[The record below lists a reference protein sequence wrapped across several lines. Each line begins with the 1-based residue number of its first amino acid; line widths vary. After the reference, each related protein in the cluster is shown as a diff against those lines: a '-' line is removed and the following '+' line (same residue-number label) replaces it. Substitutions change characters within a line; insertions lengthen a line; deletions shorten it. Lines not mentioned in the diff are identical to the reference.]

1 MRNHSSHF
9 SSPSIRRS
17 FHASPRFERLRPRTI
32 EARARNQ
39 RIAAFRGVF
48 HPVHIESPRQTR
60 ACSGRRTARVQ
71 PKPTRSTAP
80 IAKDVD
86 AAFDRAINADKL
98 KRYALFDTV
107 SRGGTQRADGWY
119 QDNVEPAVTCAREER
134 AGPAGEGGKWLCD
147 PNRLRARGADCLIYS
162 VGSFDDFSFEEAI
175 TRDVSSAR
183 EIHAFDHTV
192 SNPRNKPC
200 GVHFHPWGLGGA
212 REPDGSDLKSL
223 ADIVVALGH
232 KGRTIDVLKI
242 DCEGCEWSTY
252 GSWFDADV
260 RVDEM
265 LVEIHAGT
273 IDSNLNEIHQ
283 SWLSL
288 IVGEQLFG
296 RGALDPSREPV
307 AKRFLRR
314 LYDENFYI
322 FHKEPNIKYSRLH
335 KMCVEFALIRFDGG
349 IEGVENSPNS

>member
-9 SSPSIRRS
+9 SSPSIRRL

-39 RIAAFRGVF
+39 RVVAFRGVF
-48 HPVHIESPRQTR
+48 DPVHTVSPRQTR

-200 GVHFHPWGLGGA
+200 GVHFHPLGLGGA
-212 REPDGSDLKSL
+212 REPDGSDLKGL

>member
-1 MRNHSSHF
+1 MGSGC
-9 SSPSIRRS
+9 
-17 FHASPRFERLRPRTI
+17 ATRT
-32 EARARNQ
+32 
-39 RIAAFRGVF
+39 
-48 HPVHIESPRQTR
+48 
-60 ACSGRRTARVQ
+60 
-71 PKPTRSTAP
+71 
-80 IAKDVD
+80 
-86 AAFDRAINADKL
+86 
-98 KRYALFDTV
+98 
-107 SRGGTQRADGWY
+107 
-119 QDNVEPAVTCAREER
+119 
-134 AGPAGEGGKWLCD
+134 
-147 PNRLRARGADCLIYS
+147 LRARGANGLICS

-200 GVHFHPWGLGGA
+200 GVHFHPLGLGGA
-212 REPDGSDLKSL
+212 REPDGSDLKGL

>member
-1 MRNHSSHF
+1 VRNHSSHF

-200 GVHFHPWGLGGA
+200 GVHFHPLGLGGA
-212 REPDGSDLKSL
+212 REPDGSDLKGL

>member
-9 SSPSIRRS
+9 SSPSIRRL

-200 GVHFHPWGLGGA
+200 GVHFHPLGLGGA
-212 REPDGSDLKSL
+212 REPDGSDLKGL

-232 KGRTIDVLKI
+232 KGRTIDVLKV

>member
-1 MRNHSSHF
+1 MRNHSPHF
-9 SSPSIRRS
+9 SSRSIRRS

-134 AGPAGEGGKWLCD
+134 AGPAGEGGKGLCD
-147 PNRLRARGADCLIYS
+147 PNRLRARGADCLICS
-162 VGSFDDFSFEEAI
+162 VGSFDDFSFEEAMM
-175 TRDVSSAR
+175 RDVSSAR

-200 GVHFHPWGLGGA
+200 GVHFHPLGLGGA
-212 REPDGSDLKSL
+212 REPDGSDLKGL

>member
-1 MRNHSSHF
+1 M
-9 SSPSIRRS
+9 
-17 FHASPRFERLRPRTI
+17 
-32 EARARNQ
+32 
-39 RIAAFRGVF
+39 
-48 HPVHIESPRQTR
+48 
-60 ACSGRRTARVQ
+60 
-71 PKPTRSTAP
+71 
-80 IAKDVD
+80 
-86 AAFDRAINADKL
+86 
-98 KRYALFDTV
+98 
-107 SRGGTQRADGWY
+107 
-119 QDNVEPAVTCAREER
+119 
-134 AGPAGEGGKWLCD
+134 
-147 PNRLRARGADCLIYS
+147 
-162 VGSFDDFSFEEAI
+162 
-175 TRDVSSAR
+175 
-183 EIHAFDHTV
+183 
-192 SNPRNKPC
+192 
-200 GVHFHPWGLGGA
+200 
-212 REPDGSDLKSL
+212 KSL

-288 IVGEQLFG
+288 IVGEQFFG

-335 KMCVEFALIRFDGG
+335 KMCVEFGFIRFDGG

>member
-1 MRNHSSHF
+1 VNHLEN
-9 SSPSIRRS
+9 RS
-17 FHASPRFERLRPRTI
+17 RL
-32 EARARNQ
+32 
-39 RIAAFRGVF
+39 
-48 HPVHIESPRQTR
+48 
-60 ACSGRRTARVQ
+60 
-71 PKPTRSTAP
+71 
-80 IAKDVD
+80 
-86 AAFDRAINADKL
+86 
-98 KRYALFDTV
+98 
-107 SRGGTQRADGWY
+107 
-119 QDNVEPAVTCAREER
+119 
-134 AGPAGEGGKWLCD
+134 
-147 PNRLRARGADCLIYS
+147 ARGADCLICS

-200 GVHFHPWGLGGA
+200 GVHFHPWGLGRA
-212 REPDGSDLKSL
+212 REPDGSDLKGL

-288 IVGEQLFG
+288 IVGEQFSAAARSTLRASRWRNVSSDAFTTKTFTFSTKSRISSIHDCTKCASNSHSFASMVVLRVWKIPQTRG
-296 RGALDPSREPV
+296 R
-307 AKRFLRR
+307 
-314 LYDENFYI
+314 
-322 FHKEPNIKYSRLH
+322 
-335 KMCVEFALIRFDGG
+335 
-349 IEGVENSPNS
+349 

>member
-9 SSPSIRRS
+9 SSPSIRRL

-39 RIAAFRGVF
+39 RVVAFRGVF
-48 HPVHIESPRQTR
+48 DPVHTVSPRQTR

-107 SRGGTQRADGWY
+107 SRGGTQKADGWY
-119 QDNVEPAVTCAREER
+119 QDNVEPAETCAREER

-147 PNRLRARGADCLIYS
+147 PNRLRAQGADCLIYS

-212 REPDGSDLKSL
+212 REPDGSDLKGL

-335 KMCVEFALIRFDGG
+335 KMCVEFAFIRFDGG

>member
-9 SSPSIRRS
+9 SSPSIRRL

-119 QDNVEPAVTCAREER
+119 QDNVEPAVTRAREER
-134 AGPAGEGGKWLCD
+134 VGPAGEGGKWLCD

-200 GVHFHPWGLGGA
+200 GVHFHPLGLGGA
-212 REPDGSDLKSL
+212 REPDGSDLKGL

>member
-1 MRNHSSHF
+1 
-9 SSPSIRRS
+9 
-17 FHASPRFERLRPRTI
+17 
-32 EARARNQ
+32 
-39 RIAAFRGVF
+39 
-48 HPVHIESPRQTR
+48 
-60 ACSGRRTARVQ
+60 
-71 PKPTRSTAP
+71 
-80 IAKDVD
+80 
-86 AAFDRAINADKL
+86 
-98 KRYALFDTV
+98 
-107 SRGGTQRADGWY
+107 
-119 QDNVEPAVTCAREER
+119 VEPAVTCAREER

-200 GVHFHPWGLGGA
+200 GVHFHPLGLGGA
-212 REPDGSDLKSL
+212 REPDGSDLKGL

>member
-1 MRNHSSHF
+1 MNHLEN
-9 SSPSIRRS
+9 RS
-17 FHASPRFERLRPRTI
+17 RL
-32 EARARNQ
+32 
-39 RIAAFRGVF
+39 
-48 HPVHIESPRQTR
+48 
-60 ACSGRRTARVQ
+60 
-71 PKPTRSTAP
+71 
-80 IAKDVD
+80 
-86 AAFDRAINADKL
+86 
-98 KRYALFDTV
+98 
-107 SRGGTQRADGWY
+107 
-119 QDNVEPAVTCAREER
+119 
-134 AGPAGEGGKWLCD
+134 
-147 PNRLRARGADCLIYS
+147 ARGADCLICS

-200 GVHFHPWGLGGA
+200 GVHFHPWGLGRA
-212 REPDGSDLKSL
+212 REPDGSDLKGL

-307 AKRFLRR
+307 AKRFFRRFSLRR
-314 LYDENFYI
+314 KL
-322 FHKEPNIKYSRLH
+322 LH
-335 KMCVEFALIRFDGG
+335 FPQRAEYQVFTIAQNVRRIR
-349 IEGVENSPNS
+349 IHSLRWWY

>member
-1 MRNHSSHF
+1 MRNHSPHF
-9 SSPSIRRS
+9 SSPSIRRL

-200 GVHFHPWGLGGA
+200 GVHFHPLGLGGA
-212 REPDGSDLKSL
+212 REPDGSDLKGL

-232 KGRTIDVLKI
+232 KGRTIDVLKV

>member
-1 MRNHSSHF
+1 MRNHSPHF
-9 SSPSIRRS
+9 SFPSIRRS

-200 GVHFHPWGLGGA
+200 GVHFHPLGLGGA
-212 REPDGSDLKSL
+212 REPDGSDLKGL

>member
-1 MRNHSSHF
+1 MRNHSPHF
-9 SSPSIRRS
+9 SFPSIRRS

-134 AGPAGEGGKWLCD
+134 AGPAGEGGKGLCD
-147 PNRLRARGADCLIYS
+147 PNRLRAQGADCLIYS

-200 GVHFHPWGLGGA
+200 GVHFHPLGLGGA
-212 REPDGSDLKSL
+212 REPDGSDLKGL

-307 AKRFLRR
+307 AKRFFRR
-314 LYDENFYI
+314 LYDEKFYI

>member
-1 MRNHSSHF
+1 MLLFAACFTLFTPNHRAK
-9 SSPSIRRS
+9 PV
-17 FHASPRFERLRPRTI
+17 
-32 EARARNQ
+32 RARVEEQ
-39 RIAAFRGVF
+39 
-48 HPVHIESPRQTR
+48 HS
-60 ACSGRRTARVQ
+60 CVQ
-71 PKPTRSTAP
+71 PKPTRSTP

-107 SRGGTQRADGWY
+107 SRGGTQKADGWY
-119 QDNVEPAVTCAREER
+119 QDNVEPAETCAREER
-134 AGPAGEGGKWLCD
+134 AGPAGEGGKGLCD
-147 PNRLRARGADCLIYS
+147 PNRLRAQGADCLIYS

-200 GVHFHPWGLGGA
+200 GVHFHPLGLGGA

>member
-1 MRNHSSHF
+1 VRNHSSHF

-134 AGPAGEGGKWLCD
+134 AGPAGEGGKGLCD
-147 PNRLRARGADCLIYS
+147 PNRLRAQGADCLIYS

-200 GVHFHPWGLGGA
+200 GVHFHPWGLGRA

>member
-1 MRNHSSHF
+1 MNHLEN
-9 SSPSIRRS
+9 RS
-17 FHASPRFERLRPRTI
+17 RL
-32 EARARNQ
+32 
-39 RIAAFRGVF
+39 
-48 HPVHIESPRQTR
+48 
-60 ACSGRRTARVQ
+60 
-71 PKPTRSTAP
+71 
-80 IAKDVD
+80 
-86 AAFDRAINADKL
+86 
-98 KRYALFDTV
+98 
-107 SRGGTQRADGWY
+107 
-119 QDNVEPAVTCAREER
+119 
-134 AGPAGEGGKWLCD
+134 
-147 PNRLRARGADCLIYS
+147 ARGADCLICS

-200 GVHFHPWGLGGA
+200 GVHFHPWGLGRA
-212 REPDGSDLKSL
+212 REPDGSDLKGL

-288 IVGEQLFG
+288 IVGEQFSAAARSTL
-296 RGALDPSREPV
+296 RASRWRNV
-307 AKRFLRR
+307 SSDAF

-335 KMCVEFALIRFDGG
+335 KMCVEFAFIRFDGG